1 MTHFVDLGVV
11 VPAIF
16 LSAAWLYRRRAWGY
30 VLAGVVLVFGAMLS
44 VSISAMTL
52 VLVSGDAIT
61 VTPVAAL
68 FSVLPVVVAAV
79 LAVKYVLTIDGRGSP
94 PADHEDRQTT

>member
-1 MTHFVDLGVV
+1 
-11 VPAIF
+11 
-16 LSAAWLYRRRAWGY
+16 
-30 VLAGVVLVFGAMLS
+30 MLS

-68 FSVLPVVVAAV
+68 FSVLPVAVAAV
-79 LAVKYVLTIDGRGSP
+79 LAVKYVLTIDGRGAP
-94 PADHEDRQTT
+94 PAGHGDQQAT